1 MNKNYNQKKAYMY
14 GLFSVFLWSTV
25 ASAFKITL
33 RYFSPIELLFY
44 SAFVSAFVLLI
55 IIIRQHKIRLLFNYN
70 RNIYLKL
77 ALLGLLNP
85 FLYYLVLFKAYDLLP
100 AQEAQPINYTWALTL
115 SYLSFFI
122 LKHKLSIYDFL
133 AGLIC
138 YLGILIISTQGDLIG
153 FTFSSTFGV
162 FLAFLSTVIWA
173 MYWIYSVKL
182 DIDPV
187 VGLFVN
193 FLAGFIFISFYIF
206 IFDLT
211 LSFGLHGL
219 LGSIYIGCFEMGI
232 TYVLWLNAMKL
243 TNNGSKIANL
253 IFVSPFISLIFIH
266 FFVGEKILNSTLVGL
281 VLIVLGLILQQKKE
295 KKTL

>member
-1 MNKNYNQKKAYMY
+1 
-14 GLFSVFLWSTV
+14 
-25 ASAFKITL
+25 
-33 RYFSPIELLFY
+33 
-44 SAFVSAFVLLI
+44 
-55 IIIRQHKIRLLFNYN
+55 
-70 RNIYLKL
+70 
-77 ALLGLLNP
+77 LGFLNP

-115 SYLSFFI
+115 SYLSFFV

-138 YLGILIISTQGDLIG
+138 YLGILVISTQGDLIG
-153 FTFSSTFGV
+153 FTFSSKFGV

-193 FLAGFIFISFYIF
+193 FIAGFIFLSLYILISNQ
-206 IFDLT
+206 T
-211 LSFGLHGL
+211 LSFSIYGL
-219 LGSIYIGCFEMGI
+219 LGSIYVGCFEMGV

-253 IFVSPFISLIFIH
+253 IFISPFISLIFIH
-266 FFVGEKILNSTLVGL
+266 FFVGEKIFISTFVGL
-281 VLIVLGLILQQKKE
+281 VLIVFGLILQQKKA

>member
-1 MNKNYNQKKAYMY
+1 MNNNQKKAYMY

-33 RYFSPIELLFY
+33 RYFSPVELLFY

-55 IIIRQHKIRLLFNYN
+55 IIIRQHKIQLLFNYN

-115 SYLSFFI
+115 SYLSFFV

-138 YLGILIISTQGDLIG
+138 YLGILVISTQGDLIG
-153 FTFSSTFGV
+153 FTFSSKFGV

-193 FLAGFIFISFYIF
+193 FIAGFIFLSLYILISNQA
-206 IFDLT
+206 
-211 LSFGLHGL
+211 LSFSIYGL
-219 LGSIYIGCFEMGI
+219 LGSIYVGCFEMGI

-253 IFVSPFISLIFIH
+253 IFISPFISLIFIH
-266 FFVGEKILNSTLVGL
+266 FFVGEKILISTFVGL
-281 VLIVLGLILQQKKE
+281 VLIVFGLILQQKKE

>member
-1 MNKNYNQKKAYMY
+1 MY

-33 RYFSPIELLFY
+33 RYFSPVELLFY
-44 SAFVSAFVLLI
+44 SAFVSAFVLLVI
-55 IIIRQHKIRLLFNYN
+55 IFRENKIQLLLGYN

-77 ALLGLLNP
+77 SLLGFLNP

-115 SYLSFFI
+115 SYLSFFV

-138 YLGILIISTQGDLIG
+138 YLGILVISTQGDLIG
-153 FTFSSTFGV
+153 FTFSSKFGV

-193 FLAGFIFISFYIF
+193 FLAGFIFLSLYILISNQ
-206 IFDLT
+206 T
-211 LSFGLHGL
+211 LSFSIYGL
-219 LGSIYIGCFEMGI
+219 LGSIYVGCFEMGI

-253 IFVSPFISLIFIH
+253 IFISPFISLIFIR
-266 FFVGEKILNSTLVGL
+266 FFVGEKILVSTLVGL
-281 VLIVLGLILQQKKE
+281 VLIVFGLILQQKKA